1 MSYIEGTSRYQSV
14 LFPESLDEYIT
25 QDNPVRFLDAFVDG
39 LRVEELGFGH
49 SVPEVTGRP
58 PYDPRDLLKLYGYG
72 YLNGIRSSRKL
83 ERECGRNVEVMWLV
97 RKLRPDFKT
106 IADFRKDNRQAFK
119 GVFRQFTVL
128 CQGLDLFGGE
138 LVAIDGSKFKAVNST
153 DRTFSRAKLEKKLQ
167 EIDEK
172 IEGYL
177 QEMDR
182 ADQEEG
188 DLPGVSVE
196 GLKDTIEKLTARKG
210 RYEEWLR
217 ELERSG
223 ESQISLTD
231 PESRLMPKTP
241 RGDVSYNVQ
250 VAVDGKHHLMVE
262 QDVTNAVIDSSQLF
276 AMAKRAKDILGTE
289 QLSVVA
295 DMGYYHGDE
304 IKACEETGITAY
316 IQKPNTSANTKLGL
330 FGKEQFVYDAAQDC
344 YRCPAGEQL
353 RYHFETEELGRRIRY
368 YWTTACSRC
377 QMKPR
382 CTRNKEYRRIT
393 RWVHEDLLERMEE
406 RVKANGEVVKQRK
419 QMVEH
424 PFGTI
429 KFWND
434 QRHFLMRGLEKVRAE
449 FSLSA
454 LAYNMKRAI
463 NIVGVRGL
471 VAAVS

>member
-25 QDNPVRFLDAFVDG
+25 PDNPVRFLDAFVDG
-39 LRVEELGFGH
+39 LRVEDLGFGH

-58 PYDPRDLLKLYGYG
+58 PYDPRDLLKLYVYG

-97 RKLRPDFKT
+97 RKLTPDFKT
-106 IADFRKDNRQAFK
+106 IADFRKENRQAFE

-153 DRTFSRAKLEKKLQ
+153 DRNFSRAKLEKKLQ

-182 ADQEEG
+182 ADQEEE
-188 DLPGVSVE
+188 DPPGVSVE

-304 IKACEETGITAY
+304 VKACEETGITAY

-393 RWVHEDLLERMEE
+393 RWVHENLLERMEE
-406 RVKANGEVVKQRK
+406 RVKANVDVVKQRK
-419 QMVEH
+419 QIVEH